1 VWKLYDRK
9 GAVERIWT
17 QLFTD
22 DVKIWHMMCDVK
34 SSNSSYSF
42 TVPMIVGGCI
52 ALFIRR

>member
-17 QLFTD
+17 QLFTA